1 MSSSVSGRLSAQ
13 NQNSAEVTISMG
25 WREAYP
31 DWASAKTTSRGP
43 PARLQEPAHRPDRRR
58 DSDNRLCAQ
67 LGRGAGLLMAEQVR
81 VSDPSAEEAGEAIH
95 LPGPSY
101 LPVATAFGLTIAVV
115 GVVLNWVIVGIGV
128 VIVLVAVVR
137 WIGETRRETAE
148 LPLEH

>member
-1 MSSSVSGRLSAQ
+1 
-13 NQNSAEVTISMG
+13 
-25 WREAYP
+25 
-31 DWASAKTTSRGP
+31 
-43 PARLQEPAHRPDRRR
+43 
-58 DSDNRLCAQ
+58 
-67 LGRGAGLLMAEQVR
+67 MAEQVR

-115 GVVLNWVIVGIGV
+115 GVVLSWVIVGIGV